1 MANYN
6 VDIEVGVKGTARL
19 DKFTAT
25 VNELAEKL
33 NLIDKSFGKGI
44 QNVAKYE
51 QNIAKATDALRK
63 ARMGTEDETQ
73 AVKNYARALGEAN
86 SARARQIALI
96 AREQAASRTVNP
108 GTTGFSRAQY
118 GPAMPPAMV
127 RQQQAIQ
134 GLAGTLNELTEISKQ
149 ISVSNTN
156 LRTSWGKA
164 FEGLNETAKFFS
176 VSRLNTQTSWLKT
189 FEQLNETAKAI
200 SVSRTN
206 TQTSWLKTFEQLN
219 NTAKAISVSRT
230 NTQTSWLKT
239 LEGLKETAN
248 AIKVS
253 KNNVRSSWLQA
264 LDELES
270 TATDIRRANRNR
282 QRRARV
288 ERGRASQERM
298 QSAVGSGV
306 IGGAFPL
313 LFGQG
318 LAPAVGGGLG
328 GFAGG
333 LLGGQFGFGLGLV
346 GTQLGAIFQQAQDVA
361 AALGKAF
368 RTGEQA
374 AQALEDAVGSL
385 NKETENYINNLEQS
399 GQLGRQQ
406 EAILEVLEEKF
417 GSQARA
423 YLESAKSA
431 DRFKESTDGLFKSLQ
446 RLFIP
451 ATVEFNAITDGPLI
465 EEPTPDLTKA
475 AERRLNLL
483 KSQLDLEHLITG
495 EKSLQGTKDFERLAS
510 VKKLVAQ
517 AKFQIDLEKL
527 QNDEQTGRIS
537 GEEYNIQLKIRQT
550 QLGRELT
557 EIERQRANA
566 VKKSA
571 EEMERLVDEMVRGVN
586 QAAAPG
592 AAMAKALKEENQFLQ
607 NAVESGVEAAEDMRQ
622 ISRITLS
629 GGMSAQ
635 EAMDLVEQ
643 NRQLKEILKSRKEL
657 NNATNA
663 DPTVSLQ
670 KRLGIL
676 NSQIEAEQKVVGL
689 SSEGAAIVR
698 RKLAFEKRIAQIRE
712 TGKAERQKLTDLEDI
727 SLSKTIEANAA
738 KLATLQFERE
748 IAVAVER
755 SATASEKTLEPV
767 QRKLDALRDRNAFER
782 EYGEL
787 IMSGSTTAA
796 AKQVIE
802 AKKQV
807 KEIDELV
814 EKQLRSNEIQINILR
829 VIVAQTIGTD
839 AHAAAQEALNDALE
853 RENEIREKGKKAKG
867 EVEGK
872 KTPAQNIEEEMRRVK
887 GQLNDLLD
895 PANQV
900 ILAARAIGDAFRES
914 FKGLIT
920 GSMSAQEA
928 LANLF
933 QRTADHF
940 ADMAAQMIAKQIQM
954 QVLGIALNFVSA
966 AAGPRLGGG
975 AGPGGYR
982 IPEAAAPKT
991 SGIKFFNE
999 GGYVSAPTR
1008 AVVGEGGESEYV
1020 IPESKMRESMARYSR
1035 GARGSSVIPE
1045 TGGSGTSGEGGG
1057 TAVAA
1062 PIDVRYTVERI
1073 NSVDYVTADQFQ
1085 RGMQQAAAN
1094 GAKQGEQR
1102 ALTTLRQNTS
1112 QRRRIGL

>member
-33 NLIDKSFGKGI
+33 DLIDKNFGQGI
-44 QNVAKYE
+44 QNVARYE
-51 QNIAKATDALRK
+51 RNIVKATDALRK
-63 ARMGTEDETQ
+63 ARMGTQDETD
-73 AVKNYARALGEAN
+73 AVKAYVRALGEAN
-86 SARARQIALI
+86 AARARQIALI
-96 AREQAASRTVNP
+96 AREQAASRTINP
-108 GTTGFSRAQY
+108 GATGFSRAQY
-118 GPAMPPAMV
+118 GPAMPPAMA
-127 RQQQAIQ
+127 RQHNAIQ
-134 GLAGTLNELTEISKQ
+134 NLFGLNGTLHELAEISKQ

-206 TQTSWLKTFEQLN
+206 TQTSWFKTFEQLN
-219 NTAKAISVSRT
+219 ETAKAISVSRT

-288 ERGRASQERM
+288 ERGRASQEQM

-318 LAPAVGGGLG
+318 LAPAIGGGLG

-333 LLGGQFGFGLGLV
+333 LLGGQFGFGLSLV

-374 AQALEDAVGSL
+374 AQALQDAVGSL

-451 ATVEFNAITDGPLI
+451 ATVEFNAITDGPLV
-465 EEPTPDLTKA
+465 EEPTPELTKA
-475 AERRLNLL
+475 AERRLSLL
-483 KSQLDLEHLITG
+483 KKQLDLEHLITG

-510 VKKLVAQ
+510 VKRLVAQ

-527 QNDEQTGRIS
+527 QNDQQTGRIS
-537 GEEYNIQLKIRQT
+537 GDEYNIKLKIRQT

-557 EIERQRANA
+557 EIEMQRADA

-592 AAMAKALKEENQFLQ
+592 AGMAKALKEENQFLQ
-607 NAVESGVEAAEDMRQ
+607 NAVKFGVEAAEDIRQ

-635 EAMDLVEQ
+635 EAMNLVEQ

-657 NNATNA
+657 NKISKTKENDGTTLEQNLRKQLARYEEIDPFVRKRAMVEA
-663 DPTVSLQ
+663 DHKVTLEKIAEVTDKTKRDVLETLAGKVKQ
-670 KRLGIL
+670 ARLDDIEAQKADKRLRERL
-676 NSQIEAEQKVVGL
+676 NAANTKAGFEMRLATAQAGLPGAFDGPFGGSQ
-689 SSEGAAIVR
+689 R
-698 RKLAFEKRIAQIRE
+698 TAFLGQQQIDLDLQA
-712 TGKAERQKLTDLEDI
+712 KDLEIQDAVDRGLTERAEKLKAARDQYVLYETQI
-727 SLSKTIEANAA
+727 LEATVAQEKFSEALALTQPVTDSLFDS
-738 KLATLQFERE
+738 L
-748 IAVAVER
+748 IAVADGTK
-755 SATASEKTLEPV
+755 SAQEAFA
-767 QRKLDALRDRNAFER
+767 DFLRGIANMLF
-782 EYGEL
+782 
-787 IMSGSTTAA
+787 AA
-796 AKQVIE
+796 AKQMI
-802 AKKQV
+802 ATY
-807 KEIDELV
+807 I
-814 EKQLRSNEIQINILR
+814 
-829 VIVAQTIGTD
+829 
-839 AHAAAQEALNDALE
+839 
-853 RENEIREKGKKAKG
+853 
-867 EVEGK
+867 
-872 KTPAQNIEEEMRRVK
+872 
-887 GQLNDLLD
+887 
-895 PANQV
+895 
-900 ILAARAIGDAFRES
+900 AIGIARMFAGVPAAES
-914 FKGLIT
+914 SAPASKY
-920 GSMSAQEA
+920 GSA
-928 LANLF
+928 ANLAGPKGDF
-933 QRTADHF
+933 GLGSGPMFPFPKALGG
-940 ADMAAQMIAKQIQM
+940 
-954 QVLGIALNFVSA
+954 QV
-966 AAGPRLGGG
+966 AAGRP
-975 AGPGGYR
+975 YM
-982 IPEAAAPKT
+982 
-991 SGIKFFNE
+991 
-999 GGYVSAPTR
+999 
-1008 AVVGEGGESEYV
+1008 VGERG
-1020 IPESKMRESMARYSR
+1020 PELFVP
-1035 GARGSSVIPE
+1035 GAQGNIVPNSAMGSSSIVVNVDASGSSV
-1045 TGGSGTSGEGGG
+1045 EG
-1057 TAVAA
+1057 
-1062 PIDVRYTVERI
+1062 DS
-1073 NSVDYVTADQFQ
+1073 N
-1085 RGMQQAAAN
+1085 QAGQLGKA
-1094 GAKQGEQR
+1094 
-1102 ALTTLRQNTS
+1102 
-1112 QRRRIGL
+1112 IGLAVQQELLKQKRPGGLLART

>member
-25 VNELAEKL
+25 VNQLAERL
-33 NLIDKSFGKGI
+33 DLIDKNFGQGI
-44 QNVAKYE
+44 QNVARYE

-63 ARMGTEDETQ
+63 ARMGTQDETD
-73 AVKNYARALGEAN
+73 AVKAYVRALGEAN
-86 SARARQIALI
+86 AARARQIALI
-96 AREQAASRTVNP
+96 AREQAASRTINP
-108 GTTGFSRAQY
+108 GATGFSRAQY

-219 NTAKAISVSRT
+219 DTAKAISISRT

-298 QSAVGSGV
+298 QSAVGSGL

-333 LLGGQFGFGLGLV
+333 MIGGQFGFGLGLV

-483 KSQLDLEHLITG
+483 KGQLDLEHLITA

-510 VKKLVAQ
+510 VKRLVAQ
-517 AKFQIDLEKL
+517 ARFQIDLEKL
-527 QNDEQTGRIS
+527 QNDQQTGRIS
-537 GEEYNIQLKIRQT
+537 GDEYNIKLKIRQT

-557 EIERQRANA
+557 EIERQRADA

-571 EEMERLVDEMVRGVN
+571 DEMERLVDEMVRGVN

-592 AAMAKALKEENQFLQ
+592 AGMAKALKEENQFLQ
-607 NAVESGVEAAEDMRQ
+607 NAVKFGVEAAEDIRQ
-622 ISRITLS
+622 INRLTFS
-629 GGMSAQ
+629 GAMSAQ
-635 EAMDLVEQ
+635 EAMNLVEQ

-657 NNATNA
+657 NRVSKTTDKDGNTLEQSLRKQLARYEEIDPFVRKRAVVEA
-663 DPTVSLQ
+663 DHLVTLEKIAEVTDKTKRGVLETLAGKVKQ
-670 KRLGIL
+670 ARLDDIAAQKADKRLREQL
-676 NSQIEAEQKVVGL
+676 NAANTRAGFEMRLATAQAGLPGAFDGPFGGSQRTAFLGQQEIDLELQIRDLEIQDAVTRGLTEKAEKL
-689 SSEGAAIVR
+689 KAAR
-698 RKLAFEKRIAQIRE
+698 DEYELYEAQILE
-712 TGKAERQKLTDLEDI
+712 ATVAQERFSEALALTQPVTD
-727 SLSKTIEANAA
+727 SLFDS
-738 KLATLQFERE
+738 LM
-748 IAVAVER
+748 AVA
-755 SATASEKTLEPV
+755 
-767 QRKLDALRDRNAFER
+767 D
-782 EYGEL
+782 
-787 IMSGSTTAA
+787 
-796 AKQVIE
+796 
-802 AKKQV
+802 
-807 KEIDELV
+807 
-814 EKQLRSNEIQINILR
+814 
-829 VIVAQTIGTD
+829 GT
-839 AHAAAQEALNDALE
+839 
-853 RENEIREKGKKAKG
+853 K
-867 EVEGK
+867 
-872 KTPAQNIEEEMRRVK
+872 
-887 GQLNDLLD
+887 
-895 PANQV
+895 
-900 ILAARAIGDAFRES
+900 
-914 FKGLIT
+914 
-920 GSMSAQEA
+920 SAQEA
-928 LANLF
+928 
-933 QRTADHF
+933 F
-940 ADMAAQMIAKQIQM
+940 ADFLRSIASMLADTAKQMIAQYIAIGVARMFAGLPKMSSGQTVDITA
-954 QVLGIALNFVSA
+954 VDAGTVNSLGGLNF
-966 AAGPRLGGG
+966 
-975 AGPGGYR
+975 GGYM
-982 IPEAAAPKT
+982 ANGGQAAP
-991 SGIKFFNE
+991 GNA
-999 GGYVSAPTR
+999 YM
-1008 AVVGEGGESEYV
+1008 VGERGPELFVPGAKGNIVPNNAMGGSNIV
-1020 IPESKMRESMARYSR
+1020 VNVDAS
-1035 GARGSSVIPE
+1035 GSSV
-1045 TGGSGTSGEGGG
+1045 EG
-1057 TAVAA
+1057 
-1062 PIDVRYTVERI
+1062 
-1073 NSVDYVTADQFQ
+1073 NSD
-1085 RGMQQAAAN
+1085 QAAQLGKML
-1094 GAKQGEQR
+1094 GAAVQAELVKQKRPG
-1102 ALTTLRQNTS
+1102 
-1112 QRRRIGL
+1112 GLLAS

>member
-1 MANYN
+1 VANYN

-25 VNELAEKL
+25 VNQLAEKL
-33 NLIDKSFGKGI
+33 DLIDKNFGQGI
-44 QNVAKYE
+44 QNVARYE
-51 QNIAKATDALRK
+51 RNIAKATDALRK
-63 ARMGTEDETQ
+63 ARMGTQDETD
-73 AVKNYARALGEAN
+73 AVKAYVRALGEAN
-86 SARARQIALI
+86 AARARQIALI
-96 AREQAASRTVNP
+96 AREQAASRTINP
-108 GTTGFSRAQY
+108 GATGFSRAQY

-176 VSRLNTQTSWLKT
+176 VSHLNTQTSWLKT

-219 NTAKAISVSRT
+219 DTAKAISISRT

-298 QSAVGSGV
+298 QSAVGSGL

-465 EEPTPDLTKA
+465 EEPTPELTKA
-475 AERRLNLL
+475 AERRLSLL
-483 KSQLDLEHLITG
+483 KNQLDLEHLITG

-510 VKKLVAQ
+510 VKRLVAQ
-517 AKFQIDLEKL
+517 ARFQIDLEKL
-527 QNDEQTGRIS
+527 QNDQQTGRIS
-537 GEEYNIQLKIRQT
+537 GDEYNIKLKIRQT

-557 EIERQRANA
+557 EIERQRADA

-571 EEMERLVDEMVRGVN
+571 DEMERLVDEMVRGVN

-592 AAMAKALKEENQFLQ
+592 AGMAKALKEENQFLQ
-607 NAVESGVEAAEDMRQ
+607 NAVKFGVEAAEDIRQ
-622 ISRITLS
+622 INRLTFS
-629 GGMSAQ
+629 GAMSAQ
-635 EAMDLVEQ
+635 EAMNLVEQ

-657 NNATNA
+657 NRVSKTTDKDGNTLEQSLRKQLARYEEIDPFVRKRAVVEA
-663 DPTVSLQ
+663 DHLVTLEKIAEVTDKTKRDVLETLAGKVRQ
-670 KRLGIL
+670 ARLDDIAAQKADKRLREQL
-676 NSQIEAEQKVVGL
+676 NAANTRASFEMRLATAQAGLPGAFDGPFGGSQRTAFLGQQEIDLELQTRDLEIQDAVTRGLTEKAEKL
-689 SSEGAAIVR
+689 KAAR
-698 RKLAFEKRIAQIRE
+698 DEYELYEAQILE
-712 TGKAERQKLTDLEDI
+712 ATVAQERFSEALALTQPVTD
-727 SLSKTIEANAA
+727 SLFDS
-738 KLATLQFERE
+738 LM
-748 IAVAVER
+748 AVA
-755 SATASEKTLEPV
+755 
-767 QRKLDALRDRNAFER
+767 D
-782 EYGEL
+782 
-787 IMSGSTTAA
+787 
-796 AKQVIE
+796 
-802 AKKQV
+802 
-807 KEIDELV
+807 
-814 EKQLRSNEIQINILR
+814 
-829 VIVAQTIGTD
+829 GT
-839 AHAAAQEALNDALE
+839 
-853 RENEIREKGKKAKG
+853 K
-867 EVEGK
+867 
-872 KTPAQNIEEEMRRVK
+872 
-887 GQLNDLLD
+887 
-895 PANQV
+895 
-900 ILAARAIGDAFRES
+900 
-914 FKGLIT
+914 
-920 GSMSAQEA
+920 SAQEA
-928 LANLF
+928 
-933 QRTADHF
+933 F
-940 ADMAAQMIAKQIQM
+940 ADFLRSIASMLADTAKQMIAQYIAI
-954 QVLGIALNFVSA
+954 GIARMF
-966 AAGPRLGGG
+966 AGMSSSS
-975 AGPGGYR
+975 
-982 IPEAAAPKT
+982 PKT
-991 SGIKFFNE
+991 SDLDFSSAFSDQNFFTSSLP
-999 GGYVSAPTR
+999 GGFTGKALGGQVGAGRPYM
-1008 AVVGEGGESEYV
+1008 VGERGPELFIPGAQGNIVPNNAMGGANVTVNVDAS
-1020 IPESKMRESMARYSR
+1020 
-1035 GARGSSVIPE
+1035 GSSVK
-1045 TGGSGTSGEGGG
+1045 GDS
-1057 TAVAA
+1057 
-1062 PIDVRYTVERI
+1062 D
-1073 NSVDYVTADQFQ
+1073 
-1085 RGMQQAAAN
+1085 QAAQLGKML
-1094 GAKQGEQR
+1094 GAAVQAELVKQKRPG
-1102 ALTTLRQNTS
+1102 
-1112 QRRRIGL
+1112 GLLAS

>member
-1 MANYN
+1 VANYN
-6 VDIEVGVKGTARL
+6 VDIEVGVKGAARL

-25 VNELAEKL
+25 VNQLAEKL
-33 NLIDKSFGKGI
+33 DLIDKNFGQGI
-44 QNVAKYE
+44 QNVARYE
-51 QNIAKATDALRK
+51 RNIAKATDALRK
-63 ARMGTEDETQ
+63 ARMGTQDETD
-73 AVKNYARALGEAN
+73 AVKAYVRALGEAN
-86 SARARQIALI
+86 AARARQIALI
-96 AREQAASRTVNP
+96 AREQAASRTINP
-108 GTTGFSRAQY
+108 GATGFSRAQY

-134 GLAGTLNELTEISKQ
+134 GLSGTLNELTQISKQ

-189 FEQLNETAKAI
+189 FEQLNETARAI

-219 NTAKAISVSRT
+219 DTAKAISVSRT

-253 KNNVRSSWLQA
+253 KNNVGSSWLQA

-451 ATVEFNAITDGPLI
+451 ATVEFNAITDGPLV

-475 AERRLNLL
+475 AERRLSLL
-483 KSQLDLEHLITG
+483 KGELKLEHLITA

-510 VKKLVAQ
+510 IKKLVAQ

-527 QNDEQTGRIS
+527 QNDQQTGRIS
-537 GEEYNIQLKIRQT
+537 ADEYDIKLKIRQT

-557 EIERQRANA
+557 EIERQRADA

-592 AAMAKALKEENQFLQ
+592 AGMAKALKEENQFLQ
-607 NAVESGVEAAEDMRQ
+607 NAVKFGVEAAEDIRQ
-622 ISRITLS
+622 INRLTFS
-629 GGMSAQ
+629 GAMSAQ

-643 NRQLKEILKSRKEL
+643 NRQFKEILKSRNEL
-657 NNATNA
+657 NKVTGTRG
-663 DPTVSLQ
+663 DPTINLQ
-670 KRLGIL
+670 KRLNIL
-676 NSQIEAEQKVVGL
+676 NKQIASEQKFADV
-689 SSEGAAIVR
+689 SFEGASIIK
-698 RKLAFEKRIAQIRE
+698 RKLDLESRIAKIQE
-712 TGKAERQKLTDLEDI
+712 TGAAERKLLTDQEDI
-727 SLSKTIEANAA
+727 RLSQAVETQAI
-738 KLATLQFERE
+738 KLENLKFERE
-748 IAVAVER
+748 
-755 SATASEKTLEPV
+755 ATALIERQNKAGKKLLEPL
-767 QRKLDALRDRNAFER
+767 QRKLDAIRDRNAFEK

-787 IMSGSTTAA
+787 IMKGSTPAA

-802 AKKQV
+802 AQKQK
-807 KEIDELV
+807 KEIDRLV
-814 EKQLRSNEIQINILR
+814 EKQLESNEILIENLR
-829 VIVAQTIGTD
+829 IKVAETEGTK
-839 AHAAAQEALNDALE
+839 AHAAAVDALNAAL
-853 RENEIREKGKKAKG
+853 RRRNEIEEKGRIAKG
-867 EVEGK
+867 EIDEE
-872 KTPAQNIEEEMRRVK
+872 KTPAERIEEEKKRIQETLNELMDPVD
-887 GQLNDLLD
+887 QL
-895 PANQV
+895 
-900 ILAARAIGDAFRES
+900 ISLADTLGDAFSES
-914 FKGLIT
+914 FKGLVT

-940 ADMAAQMIAKQIQM
+940 LDMAAKMIAAQIKM
-954 QVLGIALNFVSA
+954 QILNIGLSFFDPSG
-966 AAGPRLGGG
+966 AGGGG
-975 AGPGGYR
+975 AP
-982 IPEAAAPKT
+982 
-991 SGIKFFNE
+991 
-999 GGYVSAPTR
+999 SAPAGKSGT
-1008 AVVGEGGESEYV
+1008 
-1020 IPESKMRESMARYSR
+1020 IPSLAPSL
-1035 GARGSSVIPE
+1035 
-1045 TGGSGTSGEGGG
+1045 GGSGGPFNDSKQLFAAPTLIAGKALGGAVGAGKPYLVGEKGPELFVPGAMGNIVPNKAMGG
-1057 TAVAA
+1057 TSIVVNVSASEVSSESDEQEGKQLGQAIGIAVRSE
-1062 PIDVRYTVERI
+1062 ILK
-1073 NSVDYVTADQFQ
+1073 QQ
-1085 RGMQQAAAN
+1085 RPG
-1094 GAKQGEQR
+1094 
-1102 ALTTLRQNTS
+1102 
-1112 QRRRIGL
+1112 GLLA

>member
-1 MANYN
+1 VANYN

-33 NLIDKSFGKGI
+33 DLIDKNFGQGI
-44 QNVAKYE
+44 QNVARYE
-51 QNIAKATDALRK
+51 RNIAKATDALRK
-63 ARMGTEDETQ
+63 ARMGTQDETD
-73 AVKNYARALGEAN
+73 AVKAYVRALGEAN
-86 SARARQIALI
+86 AARARQIALI
-96 AREQAASRTVNP
+96 AREQAASRAINP
-108 GTTGFSRAQY
+108 GATGFSRAQY

-134 GLAGTLNELTEISKQ
+134 GLSGTLNELTEISKQ

-219 NTAKAISVSRT
+219 DTAKSISISRT

-298 QSAVGSGV
+298 QSAVGSGL

-318 LAPAVGGGLG
+318 IAPAIGGGLG

-333 LLGGQFGFGLGLV
+333 MIGGQFGFGLGLV
-346 GTQLGAIFQQAQDVA
+346 GTQLGAIFEQAQEVA

-374 AQALEDAVGSL
+374 AQALENAVGSL

-406 EAILEVLEEKF
+406 EAILEVLEERF
-417 GSQARA
+417 GSQGRA

-431 DRFKESTDGLFKSLQ
+431 DRFKESTDQLFKSIQ
-446 RLFIP
+446 RLVTP
-451 ATVEFNAITDGPLI
+451 AFLAEFNALTDGPVV

-475 AERRLNLL
+475 AERRLSLL

-510 VKKLVAQ
+510 VKRLVAQ
-517 AKFQIDLEKL
+517 ARFQIDLEKL
-527 QNDEQTGRIS
+527 QNDQQTGRIS
-537 GEEYNIQLKIRQT
+537 GDEYNIKLKIRQT

-571 EEMERLVDEMVRGVN
+571 DEMERLVDEMVRGVN

-592 AAMAKALKEENQFLQ
+592 AGMAKAVKEENQFLQ
-607 NAVESGVEAAEDMRQ
+607 NAVKFGVEAAEDIRQ
-622 ISRITLS
+622 INRLTFS
-629 GGMSAQ
+629 GAMSAQ
-635 EAMDLVEQ
+635 EAMNLVEQ

-657 NNATNA
+657 NRTSKTTDKDGNTLEQSLRKQLARYEEIDPLARKRAMVEA
-663 DPTVSLQ
+663 DHKVTLEKIAEIKDDIKRKDLEILAGQVKQARLDDIAAQ
-670 KRLGIL
+670 KADKRLREQL
-676 NSQIEAEQKVVGL
+676 NAANTRASFEMRLATAQAGLPGAFDGPFGGSQRTAFLGQQEIDLELQQKDLEIQDAVTRGL
-689 SSEGAAIVR
+689 TE
-698 RKLAFEKRIAQIRE
+698 
-712 TGKAERQKLTDLEDI
+712 KAEKLKAAREQYVLYETQILEATVAQERFSEALALTQPVTD
-727 SLSKTIEANAA
+727 SLFDS
-738 KLATLQFERE
+738 LM
-748 IAVAVER
+748 AVA
-755 SATASEKTLEPV
+755 
-767 QRKLDALRDRNAFER
+767 D
-782 EYGEL
+782 
-787 IMSGSTTAA
+787 
-796 AKQVIE
+796 
-802 AKKQV
+802 
-807 KEIDELV
+807 
-814 EKQLRSNEIQINILR
+814 
-829 VIVAQTIGTD
+829 GT
-839 AHAAAQEALNDALE
+839 
-853 RENEIREKGKKAKG
+853 K
-867 EVEGK
+867 
-872 KTPAQNIEEEMRRVK
+872 
-887 GQLNDLLD
+887 
-895 PANQV
+895 
-900 ILAARAIGDAFRES
+900 
-914 FKGLIT
+914 
-920 GSMSAQEA
+920 SAQEA
-928 LANLF
+928 
-933 QRTADHF
+933 F
-940 ADMAAQMIAKQIQM
+940 ADFLRSIASMLADTAKQMIAQYIAIGVARMFAGLPKMSSGQTIDITA
-954 QVLGIALNFVSA
+954 VDAGTVNSLGGLNF
-966 AAGPRLGGG
+966 
-975 AGPGGYR
+975 GGYM
-982 IPEAAAPKT
+982 ADGGQTAP
-991 SGIKFFNE
+991 GNA
-999 GGYVSAPTR
+999 YM
-1008 AVVGEGGESEYV
+1008 VGERG
-1020 IPESKMRESMARYSR
+1020 PELFVP
-1035 GARGSSVIPE
+1035 GAKGNIVPNDAMGSSNIVVNVDASGSSV
-1045 TGGSGTSGEGGG
+1045 EG
-1057 TAVAA
+1057 
-1062 PIDVRYTVERI
+1062 
-1073 NSVDYVTADQFQ
+1073 NSD
-1085 RGMQQAAAN
+1085 QAAQLGRML
-1094 GAKQGEQR
+1094 GAAVQAELVKQKRPG
-1102 ALTTLRQNTS
+1102 
-1112 QRRRIGL
+1112 GLLAS